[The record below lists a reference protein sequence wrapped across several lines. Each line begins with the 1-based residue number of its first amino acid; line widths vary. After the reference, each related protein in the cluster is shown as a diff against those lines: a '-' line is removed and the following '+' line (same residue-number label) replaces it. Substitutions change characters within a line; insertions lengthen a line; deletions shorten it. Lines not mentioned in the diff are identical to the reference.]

1 MYLIC
6 YYIRIRK
13 SIIYI
18 DNKDIQ
24 RSFLCKKKMTNVQ
37 IEEQIKFF
45 FPYEPTLEQ
54 ENVIKALSEFVS
66 NPNKSEAFIMLGY
79 AGTGKTSIISS
90 LVKALKHIGSKT
102 ILLAP
107 TGRAAKVFSSYSSNK
122 AYTIHKHIYWQRA
135 SSDQSINYT
144 LKENLHTNTIF
155 IIDESSMISSQY
167 NANGFGSGILL
178 DDLMQYIYNDKGCKA
193 LFVGDTAQLAPI
205 GEDYTAALNEDVIRS
220 YGVDVIQMEMKKV
233 LRQSEQSGILWNAT
247 QIRIKINDEDYINLP
262 KIKISGFADI
272 KTIGSADIIDE
283 IGNSYSKVGKEET
296 IIICRSNKRANI
308 FNKGVRA
315 QVIWCEDELENGD
328 MIMIAKN
335 NYMWTED
342 IAEIDFIANG
352 ESAIVRRV
360 RKTKE
365 IYDFRFADVTLSFP
379 NLEDIEIDATILLD
393 TLNNDAPSLPQY
405 EQERLYNNV
414 MEDYED
420 IKNKAEKIKQLK
432 SNPYYNALQVKYAYA
447 ITCHKSQ
454 GGQWKH
460 VFLDQAH
467 MSKEYITPD
476 FPKWLYTAFTRA
488 TDTLYLMNY
497 PEELTY

>member
-18 DNKDIQ
+18 DNKDIR
-24 RSFLCKKKMTNVQ
+24 RSFLCKKKMTNAQ
-37 IEEQIKFF
+37 NEEQIKFF

-54 ENVIKALSEFVS
+54 EKVIKALSEFVS
-66 NPNKSEAFIMLGY
+66 NYNNSEAFIMQGY
-79 AGTGKTSIISS
+79 AGTGKTSIVSS
-90 LVKALKHIGSKT
+90 LVKALKYTGAKT
-102 ILLAP
+102 VLLAP
-107 TGRAAKVFSSYSSNK
+107 TGRAAKVFSSYSNTK
-122 AYTIHKHIYWQRA
+122 AHTIHKHIYWQKTGA
-135 SSDQSINYT
+135 DLSTNYS
-144 LKENLHTNTIF
+144 LKENLHTNTFF

-167 NANGFGSGILL
+167 SPNGFGSGVLL
-178 DDLMQYIYNDKGCKA
+178 DDLMRYVYNDKGCKA

-205 GEDYTAALNEDVIRS
+205 GEDYTAALSDDVIGS
-220 YGVDVIQMEMKKV
+220 YGVDVIKVELKKV

-247 QIRIKINDEDYINLP
+247 QIRIKINNEDYINLP

-272 KTIGSADIIDE
+272 KVIGSADIIDE
-283 IGNSYSKVGKEET
+283 IGNSYSKVGKEDT

-315 QVIWCEDELENGD
+315 QVLWCESELENGD

-360 RKTKE
+360 RKTRE
-365 IYDFRFADVTLSFP
+365 LYDFRFADVTLSFP
-379 NLEDIEIDATILLD
+379 NLEDIEIDVTILLD
-393 TLNNDAPSLPQY
+393 TLNNDSPALPQH

-420 IKNKAEKIKQLK
+420 IKNKAERIKQLK
-432 SNPYYNALQVKYAYA
+432 SNQYYNALQVKYAYA

-460 VFLDQAH
+460 VFIDQAY

>member
-1 MYLIC
+1 MINA
-6 YYIRIRK
+6 R
-13 SIIYI
+13 
-18 DNKDIQ
+18 
-24 RSFLCKKKMTNVQ
+24 

-54 ENVIKALSEFVS
+54 EKVIKALSEFVS
-66 NPNKSEAFIMLGY
+66 NYNNSEAFIMQGY
-79 AGTGKTSIISS
+79 AGTGKTSIVSS
-90 LVKALKHIGSKT
+90 LVKALKHTGAKT
-102 ILLAP
+102 VLLAP
-107 TGRAAKVFSSYSSNK
+107 TGRAAKVFSSYSNSK
-122 AYTIHKHIYWQRA
+122 AHTIHKHIYWQKTGA
-135 SSDQSINYT
+135 DLSANYT
-144 LKENLHTNTIF
+144 LKENLHTNTLF

-167 NANGFGSGILL
+167 GANGFGSGVLL

-205 GEDYTAALNEDVIRS
+205 GEDYTAALSSDVIGS

-272 KTIGSADIIDE
+272 KVIGSADIIDE
-283 IGNSYSKVGKEET
+283 IGNSYSKVGKEDT

-315 QVIWCEDELENGD
+315 QVLWCEGELENGD

-335 NYMWTED
+335 NYMWTEE

-360 RKTKE
+360 RKTRE
-365 IYDFRFADVTLSFP
+365 LYDFRFADVTLSFP
-379 NLEDIEIDATILLD
+379 NLEDIEIDVTILLD
-393 TLNNDAPSLPQY
+393 TLNNDSPALPQH

-420 IKNKAEKIKQLK
+420 IKNKAERIKQLK
-432 SNPYYNALQVKYAYA
+432 TNQYYNALQVKYAYA

-460 VFLDQAH
+460 VFIDQAY

-497 PEELTY
+497 PEEFTY